1 MSLQKVWKG
10 ECDVPV
16 MKCRKEYQG
25 EPLAMEADAEAED
38 ADEDLEVLVSVF
50 RQILTPNEQVT

>member
-1 MSLQKVWKG
+1 MRVI
-10 ECDVPV
+10 
-16 MKCRKEYQG
+16 KCRKEYQG

-50 RQILTPNEQVT
+50 RQILTPNEQMT